1 MRCRICG
8 QEVVAPGYCMI
19 CGTYYDGGNNQAA
32 VFEGQVENVNLV
44 AMVSAGE
51 EQTNDPS
58 DYSLVPYASQ
68 QAGSDYQG
76 DAVGNGMYGYT
87 PQGDYYP
94 QQNGYGYINHSKRK
108 RNVIIF
114 VITSVMLLSMVILT
128 VALSGS
134 AGASSPEDAISN
146 YIQACT
152 TGDADALLNAMLP
165 LDLQKK
171 LTEKQ
176 KKNLKEEM
184 EFCNAEIRDLETS
197 YSSSVSEEKIEGYK
211 ETLIE
216 SLEIYD
222 SEFEIDRIIRYTA
235 HFEVMGEIYIPSI
248 FQFEGK
254 IKNFSKWEST
264 SYSLYCYKAG
274 GKWYC
279 ITLF

>member
-19 CGTYYDGGNNQAA
+19 CGTYYDGGNNQGA
-32 VFEGQVENVNLV
+32 VFEGQVESVNLV

-51 EQTNDPS
+51 EQTNDSS

-68 QAGSDYQG
+68 PAGSDYQG
-76 DAVGNGMYGYT
+76 YAVGNGM
-87 PQGDYYP
+87 
-94 QQNGYGYINHSKRK
+94 YGYINHSKRK
-108 RNVIIF
+108 KNVIIF
-114 VITSVMLLSMVILT
+114 VITSVMLLSMVILI

-211 ETLIE
+211 ETLFE

-235 HFEVMGEIYIPSI
+235 HFEVMGEIYTPSI

-279 ITLF
+279 IALF